1 MTELEAIAEIQQL
14 RADLNV
20 AMKILE
26 GFKRENDV
34 LKERNKILE
43 HLLDE
48 IEESLKKLN
57 QYLEK

>member
-14 RADLNV
+14 RIDLNIALRAV
-20 AMKILE
+20 NALQ
-26 GFKRENDV
+26 RENDV